1 LGLNKWSYSWFFL
14 LVLALSFFSRCNT
27 NPYNVNYSHLYSGT
41 ESILKPDYIIYH
53 HQDDSSQVYFNINS
67 EELLYVRKDK
77 SEPYNASVLVHYRLY
92 SGIDSKIILDSASRK
107 IEDITDEK
115 STKSILGNFSISVP
129 MGGKYF
135 LKLLTTDLNRGS
147 IDEAHLLVDKRKTS
161 GSQFFLL
168 KKLPEEVALFTNY
181 IVNDNEFVVE
191 SKMNKNSD
199 FQGRF
204 YNRKF
209 PLATP
214 PFSAAISKPF
224 KYYPD
229 SIAVYSLNAE
239 GRMNFTVQDSGFVQ
253 FQTDTS
259 SRAGYTLFRQPAGF
273 PLIKT
278 TEEMFYPLR
287 YICTKNEYNSFLLSS
302 DLKKSIDKFWINK
315 TGSKERGREL
325 IKKYYNR
332 VQTANQYFT
341 SYIEG
346 WKTDRGMISL
356 IFGAPKVVNKS
367 NDTETWI
374 YGEETNTLS
383 LRFTFDKV
391 NNPFTNNDYKLI
403 RGPGYRTHWY
413 RAVDAWR
420 SGRVYW
426 VN

>member
-1 LGLNKWSYSWFFL
+1 MGLNKWSYSWFFL

-27 NPYNVNYSHLYSGT
+27 NPYNVNYAHLYSGT
-41 ESILKPDYIIYH
+41 ASILQPDYIIYH

-77 SEPYNASVLVHYRLY
+77 SEPYHASVLVHYRLY

-115 STKSILGNFSISVP
+115 SSKSILGNFSIPVP
-129 MGGKYF
+129 MGDKYF

-147 IDEAHLLVDKRKTS
+147 IDEAHLLVDKMKTS

-168 KKLPEEVALFTNY
+168 KKLPEEVPLFTKY
-181 IVNDNEFVVE
+181 IVNDNEFVME
-191 SKMNKNSD
+191 SKMNKNSE
-199 FQGRF
+199 FHGRF

-209 PLATP
+209 PLAAP
-214 PFSAAISKPF
+214 PFSVVVSKPF

-239 GRMNFTVQDSGFVQ
+239 GKMNFTVQDSGFVQ
-253 FQTDTS
+253 FQTDTL
-259 SRAGYTLFRQPAGF
+259 SRAGYTLFRHQVGF

-302 DLKKSIDKFWINK
+302 DLKKSVDKFWINK

-356 IFGAPKVVNKS
+356 IFGPPEVVNKS
-367 NDTETWI
+367 NDSETWI

-383 LRFTFDKV
+383 LRFTFNKV
-391 NNPFTNNDYKLI
+391 SNPFTNNDYKLI

-426 VN
+426 IN

>member
-1 LGLNKWSYSWFFL
+1 MILT
-14 LVLALSFFSRCNT
+14 LSFFSRCNT
-27 NPYNVNYSHLYSGT
+27 TSYNPNYAHLYSGSA
-41 ESILKPDYIIYH
+41 SILQPDYMIYH
-53 HQDDSSQVYFNINS
+53 NENDSSQLYFNINS
-67 EELLYVRKDK
+67 SELLYVRKDK
-77 SEPYNASVLVHYRLY
+77 SEPYHASVLIHFRLY
-92 SGIDSKIILDSASRK
+92 SEIDSKVILDSASRK

-115 STKSILGNFSISVP
+115 SVKSILGNFSIPVA

-135 LKLLTTDLNRGS
+135 LKILTTDLNRGS
-147 IDEAHLLVDKRKTS
+147 IDEAHLLVDKSKRS

-168 KKLPEEVALFTNY
+168 KKLPEQFPLFANY
-181 IVNDNEFVVE
+181 VVNDNEFIVE
-191 SKMNKNSD
+191 SKMNKNAE

-204 YNRKF
+204 YDRKF
-209 PLATP
+209 PLAAP
-214 PFSAAISKPF
+214 PFSVVASKPF

-229 SIAVYSLNAE
+229 SMVIYKLNAE

-259 SRAGYTLFRQPAGF
+259 SRNGYTLFRQKSDF
-273 PLIKT
+273 PSVKT
-278 TEEMFYPLR
+278 VEGMFYPLR

-302 DLKKSIDKFWINK
+302 DLKKSVDKFWINK

-356 IFGAPKVVNKS
+356 IFGSPKIVNKS
-367 NDTETWI
+367 NDSETWI
-374 YGEETNTLS
+374 YGEETNALS
-383 LRFTFDKV
+383 LRFTFYKV

-420 SGRVYW
+420 NGRVYW
-426 VN
+426 IN

>member
-1 LGLNKWSYSWFFL
+1 LILNKWSYSWFFL
-14 LVLALSFFSRCNT
+14 LILALSFFSRCNT
-27 NPYNVNYSHLYSGT
+27 STYNVNYAHLYSGT
-41 ESILKPDYIIYH
+41 ASILQPDYIIYH
-53 HQDDSSQVYFNINS
+53 HQKDSSQVYFNINS
-67 EELLYVRKDK
+67 SELLYVRKDK
-77 SEPYNASVLVHYRLY
+77 SEPYHASVLVHFRLY

-115 STKSILGNFSISVP
+115 STKSILGNFSIPVP

-147 IDEAHLLVDKRKTS
+147 VDEAHLLVDKRKTS

-168 KKLPEEVALFTNY
+168 KKLPEEVPLFTKY

-209 PLATP
+209 PLAVP
-214 PFSAAISKPF
+214 PFSVVVSKPF

-229 SIAVYSLNAE
+229 SIVVYSLNAE

-259 SRAGYTLFRQPAGF
+259 SREGYTLFRHQVGF

-302 DLKKSIDKFWINK
+302 DLKKSVDKFWINK

-325 IKKYYNR
+325 IKKFYNR

-356 IFGAPKVVNKS
+356 IFGPPKVVNKS
-367 NDTETWI
+367 NDSETWI

-383 LRFTFDKV
+383 LRFTFYKV

-420 SGRVYW
+420 NGRVYW
-426 VN
+426 IN